1 MTSKTYAVAVLIA
14 VTATAWVGNAF
25 ATQPGNNGG
34 GNGGCG
40 VGQQTNGCGS
50 TGGSAT
56 GGSAN
61 ASAGAVGVGVGIG
74 YGQGGAGGD
83 AKAYG
88 GAGGSAN
95 VLGSGNSSVKNENSN
110 ANIGI
115 NGQQQQ
121 QSNSSSNSNSVS
133 GYGGSATGN
142 GAGNTTEINVAAPVI
157 PKPAANSAYVGDL
170 PQLPQGSCRLFIG
183 GGATNR
189 DGSATGMLPIGND
202 QTCLSTRSLEV
213 MKQINAQVGQSV
225 FGKDDF
231 MFVACQIEGM
241 DKLAACK
248 K

>member
-95 VLGSGNSSVKNENSN
+95 VLGSGNSSVKNENNN

-142 GAGNTTEINVAAPVI
+142 GAGNSTSVNFEGSTYKEAAQT
-157 PKPAANSAYVGDL
+157 AYAPTPTG
-170 PQLPQGSCRLFIG
+170 PRNSCRIFVGLG
-183 GGATNR
+183 GSSVN
-189 DGSATGMLPIGND
+189 GSLSGGIPLAND
-202 QTCLSTRSLEV
+202 QTCISG
-213 MKQINAQVGQSV
+213 AQVEFMQTVNKIKPGTFSV
-225 FGKDDF
+225 DDYLAA
-231 MFVACQIEGM
+231 VCAVEGM
-241 DKLAACK
+241 DKMQACK